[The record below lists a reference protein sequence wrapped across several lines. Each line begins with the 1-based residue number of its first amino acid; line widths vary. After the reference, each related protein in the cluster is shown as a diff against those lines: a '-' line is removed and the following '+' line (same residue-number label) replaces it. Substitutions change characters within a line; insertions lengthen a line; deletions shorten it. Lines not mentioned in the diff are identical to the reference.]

1 MGWGSNNWADVGTHT
16 CISHDVM
23 ENRETS
29 VGVMEVLVDENTAGK
44 ERLEGE
50 QDE

>member
-1 MGWGSNNWADVGTHT
+1 MDIHS
-16 CISHDVM
+16 CISHDAM

-29 VGVMEVLVDENTAGK
+29 VGVMEFLVNESTAGK